1 MGFKEGHEEINMYD
15 SSPKVPPKD
24 NPPASGGKAS
34 KWQPLSTVEPE
45 PITDNDPFSLGDSED
60 EKEVKETKPKETK
73 EDKEDSAA
81 KSDDAAER
89 VKKATA
95 EAMAD
100 SLGEPAK
107 TEEAGDKKN

>member
-1 MGFKEGHEEINMYD
+1 MYD

-24 NPPASGGKAS
+24 NAANKSS

-45 PITDNDPFSLGDSED
+45 PITDNDPFSLGDSDD
-60 EKEVKETKPKETK
+60 EKEIKDTKETKEAKETKPKDTK
-73 EDKEDSAA
+73 EVKDGSVAKE
-81 KSDDAAER
+81 DDAAER

-100 SLGEPAK
+100 SLGEATK
-107 TEEAGDKKN
+107 VEQTGDKKN

>member
-1 MGFKEGHEEINMYD
+1 MYD

-24 NPPASGGKAS
+24 NAANKSS

-45 PITDNDPFSLGDSED
+45 PITDNDPFSLGDSDD
-60 EKEVKETKPKETK
+60 EKDIKDTKETKDVKETKPKDTEEVKDGSMTK
-73 EDKEDSAA
+73 
-81 KSDDAAER
+81 DDGASER

-100 SLGEPAK
+100 SLGETTKA
-107 TEEAGDKKN
+107 EQIGDKKN